1 MKMTGVIVGQTIVL
15 DAPTNLP
22 DGQTVQVD
30 VEIATAEPGG
40 PIPQLGAT
48 ANEVTGSGDQ
58 APSDHLRATDAF
70 RQRIAERWRGR
81 VDRSVG
87 DIREDRER

>member
-30 VEIATAEPGG
+30 VEIATAEPGR
-40 PIPQLGAT
+40 PIPQPRTT
-48 ANEVTGSGDQ
+48 ANEVTGSKEQ

-70 RQRIAERWRGR
+70 RRRIAERWRGR

-87 DIREDRER
+87 DIREDRDR